1 MLPDERA
8 LPCGA
13 LSESAATVER
23 RSFCGKSRKEVLKLK
38 KISTRMLA
46 LLGLFTAVSIILARL
61 LAFYLSDSMRVSFEY
76 FSIIL
81 AGVCFGP
88 LAGAVVGGLSD
99 FLGATVLSGLG
110 FYPPLL
116 LGPVLAGFLAGILSK
131 YVFKGKPDRWWK
143 VVSLCL
149 VCEITANLLWG
160 SFALSLMTKTP
171 FPVLLLA
178 RAPLKLVIMVIDAQ
192 LVFAVH
198 KGLLPLL
205 NQNSGGLK

>member
-1 MLPDERA
+1 M
-8 LPCGA
+8 
-13 LSESAATVER
+13 
-23 RSFCGKSRKEVLKLK
+23 K
-38 KISTRMLA
+38 KMSTRMLA
-46 LLGLFTAVSIILARL
+46 LLGLFIAISIILARF

-88 LAGAVVGGLSD
+88 LAGAVVGGVSD

-116 LGPVLAGFLAGILSK
+116 LGPVLAGFLAGVFSK
-131 YVFKGKPDRWWK
+131 YVFRGRLDRWWK
-143 VVSLCL
+143 VMTICL
-149 VCEITANLLWG
+149 VCEIAANLLWG

-171 FPVLLLA
+171 FHLLLAA
-178 RAPLKLVIMVIDAQ
+178 RAPLKLAIMVIDAQ

-205 NQNSGGLK
+205 NHENGGLK